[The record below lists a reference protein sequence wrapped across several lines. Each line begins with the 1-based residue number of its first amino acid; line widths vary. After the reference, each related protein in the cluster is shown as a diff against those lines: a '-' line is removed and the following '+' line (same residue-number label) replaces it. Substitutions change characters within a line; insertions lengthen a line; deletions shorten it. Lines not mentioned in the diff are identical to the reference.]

1 MDSKISRRALW
12 EVYYPP
18 FQGALDAGIWGKRV
32 RLVGWCV
39 SDRRELLEMGKM
51 DRLDKMNFVPQFV
64 SVGDF
69 WAKPFPCRFGACGPV
84 PWYRIV
90 DELILTWPWHVD
102 HKNRALG
109 VDLWNHLC
117 RLTTFASQVAGCLS
131 TMCAYNLVNG
141 DMAKT
146 DCQMP
151 PLKSFLFGVGAGGF
165 YKLWQVCGE
174 TRNPETCK
182 QHVTCRRLIETM
194 TSQEFM
200 PVQMKKLDSNMTL
213 LSEWEE
219 RS

>member
-1 MDSKISRRALW
+1 MQWTKCLGVYWDRGALLFCGGYVGWFHCGLVVGWKIMIQLTTLLSQMATKAATWGSFVDSKISRRALW

-39 SDRRELLEMGKM
+39 RDRSELLGKT

-64 SVGDF
+64 FVGGF
-69 WAKPFPCRFGACGPV
+69 RAKPLPCRFGACIHIAMAC
-84 PWYRIV
+84 RSQ
-90 DELILTWPWHVD
+90 ELCFQ
-102 HKNRALG
+102 R

-117 RLTTFASQVAGCLS
+117 HLTTFASHVAGCLS

-165 YKLWQVCGE
+165 YKL
-174 TRNPETCK
+174 
-182 QHVTCRRLIETM
+182 
-194 TSQEFM
+194 
-200 PVQMKKLDSNMTL
+200 
-213 LSEWEE
+213 
-219 RS
+219 